1 MRYDVIVVGAGPAG
15 STTARECAERGLSVL
30 MLDRAEFP
38 RDKPC
43 GGGVTVRAAD
53 LLGLDLSPVVERVIY
68 GTRFSERRG
77 RSFLR
82 TYPEKITYLT
92 QRRYLDTFL
101 AERAVEAGVVFRQR
115 EPVRG
120 VERYSNHVVVRS
132 NGHVHEGRTL
142 VAADGANGPTAK
154 LAGLDVKLLHGIAL
168 EGNITP
174 ANGIPQEWEQTL
186 GFDLGGLPGGYGWL
200 FPKADHVNI
209 GLGGWRY
216 IGPSLRER
224 LDELVRFYGFDPS
237 QLWGLKGHHLP
248 LRQNGSP
255 LVRGNVLLV
264 GDAAGFIDPFTGE
277 GIFAG
282 IASGQAAARHI
293 ESFVSGDVADLDGYR
308 VEIEANL
315 LPELSLSRQIHD
327 VFHLW
332 PGLFLGIDRRTKVLW
347 KAVALILRGEKTYL
361 DVRDKLGPFW
371 SVVELVSDMVRVLPP
386 LRRLSGLRDPSPPER
401 FFRKSARSRGA
412 PF

>member
-1 MRYDVIVVGAGPAG
+1 
-15 STTARECAERGLSVL
+15 

-216 IGPSLRER
+216 IGPSLRKR

-293 ESFVSGDVADLDGYR
+293 EPFVSGDVADLDGYR

-361 DVRDKLGPFW
+361 GVRDKLGPFW

>member
-1 MRYDVIVVGAGPAG
+1 
-15 STTARECAERGLSVL
+15 

-216 IGPSLRER
+216 IGPSLRKR